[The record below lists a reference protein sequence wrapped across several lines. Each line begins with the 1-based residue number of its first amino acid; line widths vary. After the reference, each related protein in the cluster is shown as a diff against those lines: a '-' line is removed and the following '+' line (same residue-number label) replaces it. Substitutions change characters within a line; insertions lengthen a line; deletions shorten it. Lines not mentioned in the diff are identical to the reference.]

1 MKEFFGKVALIT
13 GAAHGIGYSFA
24 LEAASRGMKLALVD
38 IDETAMLEAAK
49 ECSRFGAEVLTCTT
63 DVSVYEEAKASVEAT
78 MATLDR
84 STCYLPMRE
93 LPRPAVSSIFRSETG
108 NGPWQSTPWGSF
120 IMSMRYFLSWR
131 HKRHLH
137 T

>member
-78 MATLDR
+78 MARFGQIDL
-84 STCYLPMRE
+84 L
-93 LPRPAVSSIFRSETG
+93 F
-108 NGPWQSTPWGSF
+108 GS
-120 IMSMRYFLSWR
+120 
-131 HKRHLH
+131 
-137 T
+137 